1 MRSFGKAGPNDGE
14 MAYPYGL
21 EVVPDGTV
29 LVTEFGNHRVQRFN
43 AADGHSLGTVRAVSG
58 APTPLV
64 LHVIDGERVR
74 SVPSGENSLR
84 FPWAIGVRGN
94 QAFILD
100 SGQSRVLVAP
110 LDSVCTSGASVVP
123 LSVPLR

>member
-1 MRSFGKAGPNDGE
+1 
-14 MAYPYGL
+14 
-21 EVVPDGTV
+21 
-29 LVTEFGNHRVQRFN
+29 
-43 AADGHSLGTVRAVSG
+43 VRAVSG

-64 LHVIDGERVR
+64 LHVIDGDRVR

-100 SGQSRVLVAP
+100 SGHSRVLVAP
-110 LDSVCTSGASVVP
+110 LDSLCTSGAQIVP